1 MELDPSSV
9 EQKRRKLVRP
19 KRPKKVRIHLGI
31 LYAPKHLERSQKM
44 GKVVITTAKPNVVV
58 PKRLRAE
65 QKKDA
70 AVPAKKLL
78 KSTWNKVWTKNWLM
92 ANTSF
97 NIPPTLVC
105 SATWEGLCEWLGGTS
120 CPTERWIIVKPVNLS
135 RSRGVRM
142 VYKEPD
148 NLGFRDANLRL
159 LDAKEL
165 FVDIASDIP
174 KTPIMYKWLVE
185 EYISPAPEELKTL
198 EYDAPFNPLVRIIMS
213 RGDFHF
219 GELHIPTKASR
230 GRGTLQG
237 GARRICFNYKG
248 ELLQTRPDVPNDLPW
263 SIENYGTVKDVTG
276 MVLPFFD
283 KILDS
288 IREEVCPVMGQHALF
303 AFDGVYKKDK
313 DGSVSFVC
321 IEIEHAPN
329 VKHLNAFDALRR
341 PC

>member
-1 MELDPSSV
+1 
-9 EQKRRKLVRP
+9 
-19 KRPKKVRIHLGI
+19 
-31 LYAPKHLERSQKM
+31 M
-44 GKVVITTAKPNVVV
+44 GKVAITSPVGPNVIN
-58 PKRLRAE
+58 PKRLHANRRRNAPV
-65 QKKDA
+65 QYNK
-70 AVPAKKLL
+70 VLR
-78 KSTWNKVWTKNWLM
+78 STWNKSWTKNWLL

-105 SATWEGLCEWLGGTS
+105 SATWKELCDWLVGTS

-142 VYKEPD
+142 VWKEP
-148 NLGFRDANLRL
+148 NNIGFRDANLRL
-159 LDAKEL
+159 LDSNEL
-165 FVDIASDIP
+165 FVDIVSDIP
-174 KTPIMYKWLVE
+174 KAPASFKWIVE
-185 EYISPAPEELKTL
+185 EYVSPAPDELKTL
-198 EYDAPFNPLVRIIMS
+198 GYDAPFNPLVRIIMS

-237 GARRICFNYKG
+237 GARRVCFNYKG

-288 IREEVCPVMGQHALF
+288 IKNEICLAMSPHSLF
-303 AFDGVYKKDK
+303 AFDGVYRQNK
-313 DGSVSFVC
+313 DGSVDFVC

-329 VKHLNAFDALRR
+329 VKHLNTYDGLRR
-341 PC
+341 PCE

>member
-1 MELDPSSV
+1 
-9 EQKRRKLVRP
+9 
-19 KRPKKVRIHLGI
+19 
-31 LYAPKHLERSQKM
+31 LYAPKHHERKKM
-44 GKVVITTAKPNVVV
+44 GKVVITTAKTHVIM

-65 QKKDA
+65 QRKNVV
-70 AVPAKKLL
+70 VPPKKLL
-78 KSTWNKVWTKNWLM
+78 RATWNKVWTKNWLM

-105 SATWEGLCEWLGGTS
+105 STTWEDLCKWLVSSS
-120 CPTERWIIVKPVNLS
+120 CPIEHWMIVKPTNLS

-142 VYKEPD
+142 VWKEPND
-148 NLGFRDANLRL
+148 LGFRDANLRL
-159 LDAKEL
+159 LDAEEL
-165 FVDIASDIP
+165 FVDIASDMP
-174 KTPIMYKWLVE
+174 RVSSAHKWIVE

-283 KILDS
+283 KILNS
-288 IREEVCPVMGQHALF
+288 IKEEVCAVMAQHSLF
-303 AFDGVYKKDK
+303 AFDGVYRQSK
-313 DGSVSFVC
+313 DGSVDFVC

-341 PC
+341 P

>member
-1 MELDPSSV
+1 MELGLSSG
-9 EQKRRKLVRP
+9 QHGRKRRELLRSQIKLQ
-19 KRPKKVRIHLGI
+19 GI
-31 LYAPKHLERSQKM
+31 LYALKHRKRGKKM
-44 GKVVITTAKPNVVV
+44 GKNVITAQKGPYVIN

-65 QKKDA
+65 RRKNEPTPYRKI
-70 AVPAKKLL
+70 L
-78 KSTWNKVWTKNWLM
+78 KSTWNKVWTKNWLL

-105 SATWEGLCEWLGGTS
+105 SATWAELRAWLAGTS
-120 CPTERWIIVKPVNLS
+120 CPTERWVIVKPVNLS

-142 VYKEPD
+142 VWKEPND
-148 NLGFRDANLRL
+148 IGFRDANLRL
-159 LDAKEL
+159 LDSNEL
-165 FVDIASDIP
+165 FLDIVSDIP
-174 KTPIMYKWLVE
+174 KAPTALKWIVE

-219 GELHIPTKASR
+219 GEIHIPTKASR

-237 GARRICFNYKG
+237 GARRICFNYAG

-288 IREEVCPVMGQHALF
+288 IKNEICLAMSPHALF
-303 AFDGVYKKDK
+303 AFDGVYRQNK
-313 DGSVSFVC
+313 DGSVDFVC

-329 VKHLNAFDALRR
+329 VKHLNTYDGLRR
-341 PC
+341 PCE